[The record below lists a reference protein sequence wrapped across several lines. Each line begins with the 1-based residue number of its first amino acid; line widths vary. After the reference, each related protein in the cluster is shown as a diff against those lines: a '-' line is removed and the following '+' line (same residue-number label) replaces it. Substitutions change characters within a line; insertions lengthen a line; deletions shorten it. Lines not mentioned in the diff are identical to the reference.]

1 MPVHAS
7 PLLTDLYQLTM
18 LQAYFDA
25 QMHRTAV
32 FEFFVRRMPPA
43 RNFLLAAGLD
53 PVLDY
58 LETLAMSP
66 EDVAAVRRLGGFHE
80 PFLDWLAGLR
90 FTGDVSAMPE
100 GSVFFPDE
108 PILRVTAPLPQAQF
122 VETRIV
128 NLLHFSTLVASKA
141 ARCVLAAPGRTLV
154 DFGLRRAHG
163 AEAGLLAARSAYL
176 AGFTGTATVQAGVEF
191 GVPVFGTMAH
201 SFVQAHGDETRA
213 FAQFARSHPD
223 NVTLLIDTY
232 DTEEGARKVAE
243 LSPLLATEGIRI
255 RAVRIDSGDLADHAN
270 KVRAILDAA
279 GAPHIGI
286 FASSSLDEHE
296 LAELFARGAPIDGVG
311 VGTRLTTSSD
321 VPYLDCVYK
330 LQAYDGR
337 PMRKRSEGKATWPGT
352 KQVHRAYAADGTIE
366 HDVIALADEPPA
378 GEPLLAR
385 VMAGGVRVG
394 PRPALLECR
403 EHAARMLAQL
413 PQPLRSLAPAPPF
426 TAAISPALR
435 ALADEVDRTAH

>member
-1 MPVHAS
+1 MPVQAS

-43 RNFLLAAGLD
+43 RNFLLAAGLA
-53 PVLDY
+53 PVIDY
-58 LETLAMSP
+58 LETLAMPP

-191 GVPVFGTMAH
+191 GIPVFGTMAH

-213 FAQFARSHPD
+213 FAQFARSHPE

-232 DTEEGARKVAE
+232 DTEEGARKVAA
-243 LSPLLATEGIRI
+243 LSPLLAAEGIRI
-255 RAVRIDSGDLADHAN
+255 RAVRIDSGDLADHAH
-270 KVRAILDAA
+270 KVRALLDAA

-286 FASSSLDEHE
+286 FASSSLDEYE
-296 LAELFARGAPIDGVG
+296 LAELFVRGAPIDGAG
-311 VGTRLTTSSD
+311 VGTRLDTSSD
-321 VPYLDCVYK
+321 APYLDCVYK

-337 PMRKRSEGKATWPGT
+337 PMRKRSEGKATWPGA
-352 KQVHRAYAADGTIE
+352 KQVLREYAADGTIAR
-366 HDVIALADEPPA
+366 DVIALAEEAPA
-378 GEPLLAR
+378 GEPLLAP
-385 VMAGGVRVG
+385 VMAGGRRVG
-394 PRPALLECR
+394 PAPTLAESR
-403 EHAARMLAQL
+403 EHAARMLARL
-413 PQPLRSLAPAPPF
+413 PQRLRALAPAPPF

-435 ALADEVDRTAH
+435 ALAADVDRTAH